1 VSPAPLNA
9 VDAFGF
15 TPLLYAA
22 TVDFGDTA
30 TVKALLKSGAD
41 PAISG
46 TQERTLAEQ
55 ASHYCH
61 TRLAEALKT
70 QR

>member
-1 VSPAPLNA
+1 

-22 TVDFGDTA
+22 TVDFG
-30 TVKALLKSGAD
+30 VKVLLKSGAD

-46 TQERTLAEQ
+46 TQERTPAEQ